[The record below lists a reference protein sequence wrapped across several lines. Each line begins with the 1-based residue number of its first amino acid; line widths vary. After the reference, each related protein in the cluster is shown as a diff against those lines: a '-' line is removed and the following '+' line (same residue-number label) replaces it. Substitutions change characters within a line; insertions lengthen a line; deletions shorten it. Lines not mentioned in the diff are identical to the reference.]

1 MSTSATDPHTKPY
14 VGEYIPS
21 MSADATALAML
32 GRHKRYHSEIVLRCS
47 LCGARGAWTLG
58 GLGPDGQAR
67 IVGWDDAVAVA
78 LSEGW
83 SADATGAICPDC
95 DLI

>member
-1 MSTSATDPHTKPY
+1 MSTSATERHTKPY

-21 MSADATALAML
+21 LSADATALREL
-32 GRHKRYHSEIVLRCS
+32 GRHKRYHSEIVLVCAS
-47 LCGARGAWTLG
+47 CAARGAWTLG
-58 GLGPDGQAR
+58 GVGPDGQAR

>member
-32 GRHKRYHSEIVLRCS
+32 GRHKRYHSEIVLVCAS
-47 LCGARGAWTLG
+47 CATRGAWTLG
-58 GLGPDGQAR
+58 GVGPDGQAR
-67 IVGWDDAVAVA
+67 IVSWDDAVAVA

-83 SADATGAICPDC
+83 GAEPTGAICPSC
-95 DLI
+95 NLF

>member
-14 VGEYIPS
+14 VGEYIHS
-21 MSADATALAML
+21 MSADATALREL
-32 GRHKRYHSEIVLRCS
+32 GRHKRYHSEIVLVCAS
-47 LCGARGAWTLG
+47 CAARGAWTLG
-58 GLGPDGQAR
+58 GVGPDGQAR

>member
-21 MSADATALAML
+21 LSADATALREL
-32 GRHKRYHSEIVLRCS
+32 GRHKRYHSEIVLVCAS
-47 LCGARGAWTLG
+47 CAARGAWTLG
-58 GLGPDGQAR
+58 GVGPDGQAR

>member
-1 MSTSATDPHTKPY
+1 MIVGAGSMQRTIRNAHVVVMAGLIGQMRTGGGRIGALPAT
-14 VGEYIPS
+14 
-21 MSADATALAML
+21 
-32 GRHKRYHSEIVLRCS
+32 KRSQH
-47 LCGARGAWTLG
+47 
-58 GLGPDGQAR
+58 DGQAR

-83 SADATGAICPDC
+83 SADATGAICPNC

>member
-14 VGEYIPS
+14 AGEYIPS
-21 MSADATALAML
+21 MSADATALREL
-32 GRHKRYHSEIVLRCS
+32 GRHKRYHSEIVLVCAS
-47 LCGARGAWTLG
+47 CAARGAWTLG
-58 GLGPDGQAR
+58 GVGPDGQAR